1 MTNSIIN
8 TDETT
13 WIGCILNNSIV
24 SMLNFLHLVVVLWFR
39 SLGQEDPLN
48 KEIATHSSFLVWEN
62 PWTRSLAEYS
72 PWDCKELHMT

>member
-24 SMLNFLHLVVVLWFR
+24 SMLNFLSLVVVLWFR

-48 KEIATHSSFLVWEN
+48 TETAIHSSFLVWEK

-72 PWDCKELHMT
+72 PLDCKELRMT